1 MKKVKPNQTYTMP
14 EIGVVL
20 KGYQINNAM
29 ENAWASIHSYNDGN
43 FKGDLQKAMEILT
56 LQNIKEGNY

>member
-1 MKKVKPNQTYTMP
+1 MKKVKPNQTYNMH

-29 ENAWASIHSYNDGN
+29 ENAWATIHSYNGGN

>member
-1 MKKVKPNQTYTMP
+1 MKKVKPNQTYNMH

-29 ENAWASIHSYNDGN
+29 ENAWASIHSYNGN

>member
-1 MKKVKPNQTYTMP
+1 MKKVKPNQAYNMH

-29 ENAWASIHSYNDGN
+29 ENAWATIHSYNGGN
-43 FKGDLQKAMEILT
+43 FKGDLQKAMEVLT
-56 LQNIKEGNY
+56 LQYIKEGNY